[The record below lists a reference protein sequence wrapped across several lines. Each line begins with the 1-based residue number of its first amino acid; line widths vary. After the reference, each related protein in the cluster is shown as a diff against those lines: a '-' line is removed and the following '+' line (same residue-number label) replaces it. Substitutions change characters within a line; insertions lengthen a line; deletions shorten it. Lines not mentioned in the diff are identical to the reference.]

1 MMKVRKCLEMNNMAT
16 ILSISKKEGGLLKEL
31 WEAKEAIKAWEE
43 RIMEIEKELCVSLGI
58 SYAGE
63 LGGETTDLVDGE
75 TGECLGMVI
84 FGKRIVWDQENLEDV
99 WVARPSLRGTFL
111 LRSFSCPAAM
121 MEKATPEVRELLLK
135 GSQVKP
141 NKPAFRK

>member
-1 MMKVRKCLEMNNMAT
+1 MSPTVL
-16 ILSISKKEGGLLKEL
+16 LSERECDLLAEL
-31 WEAKEAIKAWEE
+31 WKAKEAIKAWEE
-43 RIMEIEKELCVSLGI
+43 RVQELEKELCGNLGI
-58 SYAGE
+58 NYSGE
-63 LGGETTDLVDGE
+63 LDGE
-75 TGECLGMVI
+75 TIELVDNATGEYLGMVI

>member
-1 MMKVRKCLEMNNMAT
+1 MAT
-16 ILSISKKEGGLLKEL
+16 ILNVFQEEVDLLKGL
-31 WEAKEAIKAWEE
+31 WKAKDAIKAWEE
-43 RIMEIEKELCVSLGI
+43 RAQELEQELCKNLGI
-58 SYAGE
+58 NYSGE
-63 LGGETTDLVDGE
+63 LDGE
-75 TGECLGMVI
+75 TIELVDNATGEYLGMVI

>member
-1 MMKVRKCLEMNNMAT
+1 MAT
-16 ILSISKKEGGLLKEL
+16 MLSVFKKEGGLLKEL

-43 RIMEIEKELCVSLGI
+43 RVQEIEKELCGSLGI
-58 SYAGE
+58 SYSGE
-63 LGGETTDLVDGE
+63 LSRETMDLVDGE
-75 TGECLGMVI
+75 TGECLGMVL

-99 WVARPSLRGTFL
+99 WVARPALRGTFL
-111 LRSFSCPAAM
+111 LRTFSCPAAM
-121 MEKATPEVRELLLK
+121 VEKATSEVRELLLK

>member
-1 MMKVRKCLEMNNMAT
+1 MSAT
-16 ILSISKKEGGLLKEL
+16 LSLSERECDLLAEL

-43 RIMEIEKELCVSLGI
+43 RVQELEKELCGNLGI
-58 SYAGE
+58 NYVGE
-63 LGGETTDLVDGE
+63 LCRETTNLVDRE
-75 TGECLGMVI
+75 TEEYLGMVI